1 MNPHELTTNQKV
13 AGSSPAERA
22 NGNGR
27 FAGQT
32 PTGHPIF
39 CRLSRL
45 VPRLEPQRDLENP
58 EIARA
63 RIGRGSRKTSICGR
77 SEHLLV
83 VFHGAPPRS
92 ASWLLKDTT
101 AAALGLCALLSEC
114 AFAFSAVRWLR
125 AAYLV

>member
-1 MNPHELTTNQKV
+1 
-13 AGSSPAERA
+13 
-22 NGNGR
+22 
-27 FAGQT
+27 
-32 PTGHPIF
+32 
-39 CRLSRL
+39 
-45 VPRLEPQRDLENP
+45 
-58 EIARA
+58 
-63 RIGRGSRKTSICGR
+63 
-77 SEHLLV
+77 